1 MPKTIIYLH
10 GFKSSSDSSKA
21 KVFDSLIKKH
31 ARKTQVII
39 PDIKDDIRDSYEQIE
54 EIIESASGEISFVGS
69 SLGGYYSLYFAQ
81 KYNTKAVL
89 INPAIPPL
97 DGFDIHLGE
106 NENYDT
112 GNKFFITE
120 EDIKYLR
127 ALSYKKIKKPRD
139 ILVLLESGDEILN
152 YLKTIS
158 FFSGCYVDITY
169 GGNHSFASFDS
180 KFANIKSFLNL

>member
-81 KYNTKAVL
+81 KYNTKATLSWTSAIMLLTRSLADSVTKASSR
-89 INPAIPPL
+89 IIPPSITCWCPISCK
-97 DGFDIHLGE
+97 G
-106 NENYDT
+106 DT
-112 GNKFFITE
+112 EAISASIPPCKIVFNAFSLNKT
-120 EDIKYLR
+120 
-127 ALSYKKIKKPRD
+127 
-139 ILVLLESGDEILN
+139 ILLFLESK
-152 YLKTIS
+152 YA
-158 FFSGCYVDITY
+158 VVPP
-169 GGNHSFASFDS
+169 A
-180 KFANIKSFLNL
+180 